1 MSHLD
6 LSACEVAAV
15 RRVLALDPADHPDYP
30 CRSREVLAALHRLIP
45 CDRLDVLLVGAD
57 GLVELRVEHPS
68 GTCPQGRRDRLFVGF
83 PLAAGRSVRLRLER
97 VGHRFERRHVE
108 LLHMLQP
115 VLARQLRPPVGAP
128 TGPHETLAALSLA
141 ELQVLRLVAVGAT
154 NQEAA
159 VRLGVSEATVRKH
172 LEHVYR
178 KLGVT
183 NRTAASALVRAAA
196 PARSFADPLMRG
208 ASPPHEGRGVPL
220 TRAHLEPP

>member
-45 CDRLDVLLVGAD
+45 CDRLDVVLLGAD
-57 GLVELRVEHPS
+57 GLVELCVEHPS
-68 GTCPQGRRDRLFVGF
+68 GTWPQGRRDRLFVGF

-97 VGHRFERRHVE
+97 VGRRFERRHVE

-115 VLARQLRPPVGAP
+115 VLARQLRPPVGACHS
-128 TGPHETLAALSLA
+128 GPRQTLAALSVA
-141 ELQVLRLVAVGAT
+141 ELQVLRLVALGAT
-154 NQEAA
+154 NQDVA

-183 NRTAASALVRAAA
+183 NRTAAAAA
-196 PARSFADPLMRG
+196 LAGPTPA
-208 ASPPHEGRGVPL
+208 
-220 TRAHLEPP
+220 